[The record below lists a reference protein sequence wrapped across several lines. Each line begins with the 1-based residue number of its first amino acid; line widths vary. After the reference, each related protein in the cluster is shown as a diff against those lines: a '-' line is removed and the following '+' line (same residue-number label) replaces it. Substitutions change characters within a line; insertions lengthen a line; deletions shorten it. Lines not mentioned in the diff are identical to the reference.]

1 MKECVL
7 LFACL
12 FCGSEQSNKLQYR
25 YSVVHDKPIVSYS
38 EIVAV
43 MPNADRIVIPLINNT
58 IPAIIVKP
66 RNGLDCELVLD
77 YEDKDAAAALPDQ
90 RQIIYGN
97 DDASRKKDQKIQPV
111 AGKQKVD
118 TEKKMDDR
126 VLETFLSIQRELLLF
141 DLINMRDDS
150 ASVEA
155 INSLAKKV
163 EEIKKM
169 TIETNS
175 ILGSIGS
182 KSIEI
187 KVELNEI
194 KNMLGDMRK
203 ELVNIKNS
211 IETKASVKKD
221 IIEPSLPIV
230 DKGTIPKK

>member
-25 YSVVHDKPIVSYS
+25 YSVVHDKPIVSYL

-66 RNGLDCELVLD
+66 GKGRDCELVLD

-97 DDASRKKDQKIQPV
+97 DDPRKKDQKTQPV
-111 AGKQKVD
+111 AEKQKVD
-118 TEKKMDDR
+118 TEKKRNDG
-126 VLETFLSIQRELLLF
+126 VLETFLSIQKELLLF
-141 DLINMRDDS
+141 DLINMKDDS

-155 INSLAKKV
+155 MNSLAKKV

-175 ILGSIGS
+175 MLGSIGS
-182 KSIEI
+182 KSIEF

-194 KNMLGDMRK
+194 QNMLGDMRK

-211 IETKASVKKD
+211 IETKASAKKD

>member
-1 MKECVL
+1 MRECVL

-66 RNGLDCELVLD
+66 VKGFNCDLVLE
-77 YEDKDAAAALPDQ
+77 YEDKDAAMALPGQ
-90 RQIIYGN
+90 KQIIYGN
-97 DDASRKKDQKIQPV
+97 EDRVRLDSKAQPLADKQKID
-111 AGKQKVD
+111 KKK
-118 TEKKMDDR
+118 EKDDGF
-126 VLETFLSIQRELLLF
+126 LETFLSIQKELLLF
-141 DLINMRDDS
+141 DLINRKDDS

-155 INSLAKKV
+155 INSLAGKV

-175 ILGSIGS
+175 ILGSTGS
-182 KSIEI
+182 KSIQI

-203 ELVNIKNS
+203 ELVNIKNN
-211 IETKASVKKD
+211 IETRASVKKD

-230 DKGTIPKK
+230 DKGTIQKK

>member
-12 FCGSEQSNKLQYR
+12 FCGSEQSNKFQYR

-43 MPNADRIVIPLINNT
+43 MPNADRIAIPLINNT

-66 RNGLDCELVLD
+66 GKGHDCELVLD
-77 YEDKDAAAALPDQ
+77 YDDKDAAAALPDQ

-97 DDASRKKDQKIQPV
+97 DDPRKKDQKTQPV
-111 AGKQKVD
+111 AEKQKVD
-118 TEKKMDDR
+118 TEKKRNDG
-126 VLETFLSIQRELLLF
+126 VLETFLSIQKELLLF
-141 DLINMRDDS
+141 DLINMKNDS

-155 INSLAKKV
+155 MNSLAKKV

-175 ILGSIGS
+175 MLGSIGS
-182 KSIEI
+182 KSIEF

-221 IIEPSLPIV
+221 IIDPSLPIV

>member
-66 RNGLDCELVLD
+66 SKGRDCELVLD

-90 RQIIYGN
+90 MQIIYGN
-97 DDASRKKDQKIQPV
+97 DDPRKKDQKTQPV
-111 AGKQKVD
+111 AEKQKVD
-118 TEKKMDDR
+118 TEKKRNDG
-126 VLETFLSIQRELLLF
+126 VLETFLSIQKELLLF
-141 DLINMRDDS
+141 DLINMKDDS

-155 INSLAKKV
+155 MNSLAKKV

-175 ILGSIGS
+175 MLGSIGS
-182 KSIEI
+182 KSIEF

-211 IETKASVKKD
+211 IETKASAKKD

>member
-66 RNGLDCELVLD
+66 GKGRDCELVLD

-90 RQIIYGN
+90 MQIIYGN
-97 DDASRKKDQKIQPV
+97 DGLRKKDPKTQPV
-111 AGKQKVD
+111 AEKQKVD
-118 TEKKMDDR
+118 TEKKSNDG
-126 VLETFLSIQRELLLF
+126 VLETFLSIQKELLLF
-141 DLINMRDDS
+141 DLINMKDDS

-155 INSLAKKV
+155 MNSLAKKV

-175 ILGSIGS
+175 MLGSIGS
-182 KSIEI
+182 KSIEF

-211 IETKASVKKD
+211 IETKASAKKD

>member
-25 YSVVHDKPIVSYS
+25 YSVVHDKPIVSYL

-66 RNGLDCELVLD
+66 GKGRDCELVLD

-97 DDASRKKDQKIQPV
+97 DGPRKKDQKTQPV
-111 AGKQKVD
+111 AEKQKVD
-118 TEKKMDDR
+118 TEKKRNDG
-126 VLETFLSIQRELLLF
+126 VLETFLSIQKELLLF
-141 DLINMRDDS
+141 DLINMKDES

-155 INSLAKKV
+155 MNSLAKKV

-175 ILGSIGS
+175 MLGSIGS
-182 KSIEI
+182 KSIEF

-211 IETKASVKKD
+211 IETKASAKKD

>member
-25 YSVVHDKPIVSYS
+25 YSVVHDKPIVSYL

-66 RNGLDCELVLD
+66 GKGRDCELVLD
-77 YEDKDAAAALPDQ
+77 YEDKDSAAALPDQ

-97 DDASRKKDQKIQPV
+97 DYPRKKDQKTQPV
-111 AGKQKVD
+111 AEKQKVD
-118 TEKKMDDR
+118 TEKKRNDG
-126 VLETFLSIQRELLLF
+126 VLETFLSIQKELLLF
-141 DLINMRDDS
+141 DLINMKDDS

-155 INSLAKKV
+155 MNSLAKKV

-175 ILGSIGS
+175 MLGSIGS
-182 KSIEI
+182 KSIEF

-211 IETKASVKKD
+211 IETKASAKKD

>member
-1 MKECVL
+1 
-7 LFACL
+7 L

-66 RNGLDCELVLD
+66 GKGRDCELVLD

-97 DDASRKKDQKIQPV
+97 DDPRKKDQKTQPV
-111 AGKQKVD
+111 AEKQKVD
-118 TEKKMDDR
+118 TEKKRNDG
-126 VLETFLSIQRELLLF
+126 VLETFLSIQKELLLF
-141 DLINMRDDS
+141 DLINMKDDS

-155 INSLAKKV
+155 MNSLAKKV

-175 ILGSIGS
+175 MLGSIGS
-182 KSIEI
+182 KSIEF

-211 IETKASVKKD
+211 IETKASAKKD

>member
-25 YSVVHDKPIVSYS
+25 YSVVHDKPIVSYL

-66 RNGLDCELVLD
+66 GKGRDCELVLD

-90 RQIIYGN
+90 MQIIYGN
-97 DDASRKKDQKIQPV
+97 DDPRKKDQKTQPV
-111 AGKQKVD
+111 AEKQKVD
-118 TEKKMDDR
+118 TEKKRNDG
-126 VLETFLSIQRELLLF
+126 VLETFLSIQKELLLF
-141 DLINMRDDS
+141 DLINMKDDS

-155 INSLAKKV
+155 MNSLAKKV

-175 ILGSIGS
+175 MLGSIGS
-182 KSIEI
+182 KSIEF

-211 IETKASVKKD
+211 IETKASAKKD

>member
-38 EIVAV
+38 GIVAV

-66 RNGLDCELVLD
+66 GKGRDCELVLD
-77 YEDKDAAAALPDQ
+77 YDDKDAAAALPDQ
-90 RQIIYGN
+90 MQIIYGN
-97 DDASRKKDQKIQPV
+97 DGPRKKDQKTQPV
-111 AGKQKVD
+111 AEKQKVD
-118 TEKKMDDR
+118 TEKKRNDG
-126 VLETFLSIQRELLLF
+126 VLETFLSIQKELLLF
-141 DLINMRDDS
+141 DLINMKDDS

-155 INSLAKKV
+155 MNSLAKKV

-175 ILGSIGS
+175 MLGSIGS
-182 KSIEI
+182 KSIEF

-211 IETKASVKKD
+211 IETKASAKKD

>member
-25 YSVVHDKPIVSYS
+25 YSVVHDKAIVSYS

-66 RNGLDCELVLD
+66 GKGRDCELVLN

-97 DDASRKKDQKIQPV
+97 DDAPRKKDQKIQPV
-111 AGKQKVD
+111 AEKQKVD
-118 TEKKMDDR
+118 TEKKVDDM

-141 DLINMRDDS
+141 DLINTRDDS

-163 EEIKKM
+163 EEIKNM

-175 ILGSIGS
+175 ILGSTGS

-187 KVELNEI
+187 KVELKEI
-194 KNMLGDMRK
+194 KNMLGDMRR

>member
-38 EIVAV
+38 GIVAV

-66 RNGLDCELVLD
+66 GKGRDCELVLD

-90 RQIIYGN
+90 MQIIYGN
-97 DDASRKKDQKIQPV
+97 DDPRKKDQKTQPV
-111 AGKQKVD
+111 AEKQKVD
-118 TEKKMDDR
+118 TEKKRNDG
-126 VLETFLSIQRELLLF
+126 VLETFLSIQKELLLF
-141 DLINMRDDS
+141 DLINMKDDS

-155 INSLAKKV
+155 MNSLAKKV

-175 ILGSIGS
+175 MLGSIGS
-182 KSIEI
+182 KSIEF

-211 IETKASVKKD
+211 IETKASAKKD

>member
-66 RNGLDCELVLD
+66 GKGRDCELVLD

-97 DDASRKKDQKIQPV
+97 DDPRKKDQKTQPV
-111 AGKQKVD
+111 AEKQKVD
-118 TEKKMDDR
+118 TEKKRNDG
-126 VLETFLSIQRELLLF
+126 VLETFLSIQKELLLF
-141 DLINMRDDS
+141 DLINMKDDS

-155 INSLAKKV
+155 MNSLAKKV

-175 ILGSIGS
+175 MLGSIGS
-182 KSIEI
+182 KSIEF

-211 IETKASVKKD
+211 IETKASAKKD

>member
-25 YSVVHDKPIVSYS
+25 YSVVHDKPIVSYL

-66 RNGLDCELVLD
+66 GKGRDCELVLD

-97 DDASRKKDQKIQPV
+97 DDPRKKDQKTQPV
-111 AGKQKVD
+111 AEKQKVD
-118 TEKKMDDR
+118 TEKKRNDG
-126 VLETFLSIQRELLLF
+126 VLETFLSIQKELLLF
-141 DLINMRDDS
+141 DLINMKDDS

-155 INSLAKKV
+155 MNSLAKKV

-175 ILGSIGS
+175 MLGSIGS
-182 KSIEI
+182 KSIEF

-211 IETKASVKKD
+211 IETKASAKKD